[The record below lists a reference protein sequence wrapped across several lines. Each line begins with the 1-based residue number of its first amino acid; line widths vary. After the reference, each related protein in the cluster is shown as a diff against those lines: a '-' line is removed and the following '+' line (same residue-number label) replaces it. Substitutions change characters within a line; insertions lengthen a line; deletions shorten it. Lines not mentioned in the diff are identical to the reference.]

1 MTITFF
7 TEKVNYVIMMVDS
20 ITCKIVIDGQILE
33 GDLNIPTTAKAVI
46 LFAHGSGSSR
56 HSTRNQY
63 VAEVLNKAGFA
74 TLLVDL
80 LSPEEKQADI
90 ASRHLRYNIE
100 LLSDRF
106 KHVTK
111 WLLQEPKIKNLKI
124 GYFGSST
131 GAAAAIIAA
140 ASFSDDDIV
149 KTLVL
154 RGGRPDLA
162 EEHVLEKITAPL
174 LLIVGSSDD
183 TAVIGMN
190 KAALKALRNA
200 KERQLAVIP
209 GAGHLFEEPGKMEEV
224 AHIAAEWYEI
234 YLLCTGRKFEN
245 KYGKKKYAG
254 LSSIFRDKPHVQIK
268 FKDRAAAGEL
278 LASSLAKYKKKD
290 DGENTNSDILLI
302 GIARG
307 GVIVADVIAKKLA
320 IHDLDVVIPR
330 KLRAP
335 DNSENAIGAV
345 MQDGSVYLV
354 RESVE
359 SMNVSNQYLEMEKL
373 EQLKEID
380 RRMRQYRPETTKE
393 YKIKGRT
400 VFLVD
405 DGAGTGATV
414 IAAST
419 WIRKHNPKRL
429 IIALPVVP
437 SQIKV
442 ALRKQADGLENILSP
457 SNFRSV
463 EQFYQNFD
471 ALSDYEIIKLL
482 EQYRRAAA

>member
-1 MTITFF
+1 
-7 TEKVNYVIMMVDS
+7 VVDS
-20 ITCKIVIDGQILE
+20 ITCNIVIDGQILE
-33 GDLNIPTTAKAVI
+33 GDLTIPTAAKALI

-80 LSPEEKQADI
+80 LSSEEKQADI
-90 ASRHLRYNIE
+90 TGRHLRYNIE
-100 LLSDRF
+100 LLSNRF
-106 KHVTK
+106 KDVTK
-111 WLLQEPKIKNLKI
+111 WLLQEPKTKNLKI

-140 ASFSDDDIV
+140 AGFSDNDIV
-149 KTLVL
+149 KSLVL

-162 EEHVLEKITAPL
+162 EEHHLQKIIAPT

-183 TAVIGMN
+183 IAVIGIN

-200 KERQLAVIP
+200 KERQLAVIS

-224 AHIAAEWYEI
+224 ANMTAEWFEV
-234 YLLCTGRKFEN
+234 YLLCTTQKRFEN
-245 KYGKKKYAG
+245 KYAKKKVGYTA
-254 LSSIFRDKPHVQIK
+254 LSSIFRDKPHIQIK
-268 FKDRAAAGEL
+268 FRDRAAAGEI
-278 LASSLAKYKKKD
+278 LAAHLSKYRKKD
-290 DGENTNSDILLI
+290 DRKDINTDITI
-302 GIARG
+302 MGIPRG
-307 GVIVADVIAKKLA
+307 GVIVADAVAKKLA

-354 RESVE
+354 KESVE

-405 DGAGTGATV
+405 DGAVTGATV

-437 SQIKV
+437 SQLKV

-482 EQYRRAAA
+482 EQYRRVAA